1 MEPLF
6 PKVFEWENLLD
17 AWEKVEENDGS
28 PGVDGVTIERYGLEL
43 EENLRSLQRDL
54 GSGAYRPQPLLRIY
68 VEKPSGGQRPLAI
81 PTVRDR
87 VAQEAVALVITPLL
101 DREFEASSFGYRR
114 GHSVAQAVYKLKEY
128 REQGYTWVVDAAIK
142 VDQIFV
148 FGNCSITTPAMTY
161 CLKEDIPIVLLSSR
175 GSYYGIIDSPIGD
188 NVSLHRE
195 QFAKAADPAFCL
207 ATAKAIVR
215 GKFYNCRVL
224 LQRHNRTKRIP
235 EVATAIEE
243 LAKGM
248 EQVGQ
253 AATLEEVHG
262 YEGAGVARYFEA
274 LGHLVDPD
282 LGFARRVRRPPTD
295 PVNSLLSFGYTL
307 LFYNI
312 YALVSARGLHPYVDH
327 LHLMRDRHPSL
338 ASDLIE
344 EFRAPIVD
352 ALVLYLVNSKI
363 IGKTDFSRAK
373 DETGPCLLTDGAR
386 KTFLKH
392 FEQKMGTKVTH
403 PHTGYMVDW
412 RRCIDLQVYKLR

>member
-1 MEPLF
+1 MTLAWGKTEMDPLF
-6 PKVFEWENLLD
+6 PKVLEWENLLD
-17 AWEKVEENDGS
+17 AWEKIEENAGG
-28 PGVDGVTIERYGLEL
+28 PGVEVPEPSVEAAEPLPEAQPED
-43 EENLRSLQRDL
+43 
-54 GSGAYRPQPLLRIY
+54 RP
-68 VEKPSGGQRPLAI
+68 PSSSVPR
-81 PTVRDR
+81 R
-87 VAQEAVALVITPLL
+87 AQLPFMRTLYI
-101 DREFEASSFGYRR
+101 
-114 GHSVAQAVYKLKEY
+114 Q
-128 REQGYTWVVDAAIK
+128 EQGSVLARQGERFIVRKDEEVLLEVPASKI
-142 VDQIFV
+142 DQIFV
-148 FGNCSITTPAMTY
+148 FGNCSLTTPAMTY
-161 CLKEDIPIVLLSSR
+161 CLKEEIPVVLLSSR
-175 GSYYGIIDSPIGD
+175 GSYYGVIDSPIGD

-215 GKFYNCRVL
+215 GKLHNCRVL

-235 EVATAIEE
+235 EVTTAIEE

-253 AATLEEVHG
+253 AATLEEAHG
-262 YEGAGVARYFEA
+262 YEGAGAARYFEA

-312 YALVSARGLHPYVDH
+312 YALVSARGLHPYVGH

-363 IGKTDFSRAK
+363 IGKADFYRAK

-392 FEQKMGTKVTH
+392 FEQKLGTKITH
-403 PHTGYMVDW
+403 PHTGYVVDW
-412 RRCIDLQVYKLR
+412 RRCIDLQVYQMAQYIKGEIAEYRPMVMR